1 MIIVNNIKHVLE
13 QDKFSGFELMLFLLS
28 GGFGG
33 GKQVIVEPHRHEG
46 KPLEHLHHFRVPHR
60 PHVHIGDKPSSACGC
75 DRWFSQGYPV
85 KPNLLIG
92 LSHMSIN
99 NLERNVKL
107 YQNK

>member
-60 PHVHIGDKPSSACGC
+60 PHMCTSET
-75 DRWFSQGYPV
+75 SQV
-85 KPNLLIG
+85 LLAG
-92 LSHMSIN
+92 VPGGFLKVLLLSPT
-99 NLERNVKL
+99 
-107 YQNK
+107 Y